1 MSSYQIIKL
10 KNGEDLICN
19 VLDNENGRLKVT
31 TPLKMETVNRISKK
45 GLTESLALTRWIQPY
60 SDEEHFF
67 KERNSIILMAP
78 ASVGMSRY
86 YEYVVKS
93 YDGLVLKEAKE
104 ETVEKIK
111 IEKQKSSKL
120 QVDDDLT
127 ESLALTRWI
136 QPYSDEDHFFIESN
150 SIIIM
155 TPASIGMTRYYEYV
169 LKSYDGLVLKSA
181 KEEVIEKVKTEK
193 QKSSKLEID
202 DDMLESDL
210 KDYLFSDKKTIH

>member
-31 TPLKMETVNRISKK
+31 SPLKMETVNRISKK

-67 KERNSIILMAP
+67 
-78 ASVGMSRY
+78 
-86 YEYVVKS
+86 
-93 YDGLVLKEAKE
+93 
-104 ETVEKIK
+104 
-111 IEKQKSSKL
+111 
-120 QVDDDLT
+120 
-127 ESLALTRWI
+127 
-136 QPYSDEDHFFIESN
+136 IESN

-155 TPASIGMTRYYEYV
+155 TPASVGMTRYYEYV

-181 KEEVIEKVKTEK
+181 KEETVEKIRSEK

-202 DDMLESDL
+202 DDMLESEL
-210 KDYLFSDKKTIH
+210 KDYLFNDKKTIH

>member
-19 VLDNENGRLKVT
+19 VLDNENGRLKVSS
-31 TPLKMETVNRISKK
+31 PLKMETVNRISKK
-45 GLTESLALTRWIQPY
+45 G
-60 SDEEHFF
+60 
-67 KERNSIILMAP
+67 
-78 ASVGMSRY
+78 
-86 YEYVVKS
+86 
-93 YDGLVLKEAKE
+93 
-104 ETVEKIK
+104 
-111 IEKQKSSKL
+111 
-120 QVDDDLT
+120 LT

-155 TPASIGMTRYYEYV
+155 TPASVGMTRYYEYV

-181 KEEVIEKVKTEK
+181 KEETIEKIRSEK

-202 DDMLESDL
+202 EDITESDL
-210 KDYLFSDKKTIH
+210 KDYLFNDKKTIH

>member
-60 SDEEHFF
+60 SDE
-67 KERNSIILMAP
+67 
-78 ASVGMSRY
+78 
-86 YEYVVKS
+86 
-93 YDGLVLKEAKE
+93 
-104 ETVEKIK
+104 
-111 IEKQKSSKL
+111 
-120 QVDDDLT
+120 
-127 ESLALTRWI
+127 
-136 QPYSDEDHFFIESN
+136 DHFFIESN

-155 TPASIGMTRYYEYV
+155 TPASVGMTRYYEYV
-169 LKSYDGLVLKSA
+169 LKSYDGLVLKEA
-181 KEEVIEKVKTEK
+181 KEETVQKIRSEK

-202 DDMLESDL
+202 DDMLESEL
-210 KDYLFSDKKTIH
+210 KDYLFNDKKTIH

>member
-31 TPLKMETVNRISKK
+31 SPLKMETVNRISKK

-67 KERNSIILMAP
+67 
-78 ASVGMSRY
+78 
-86 YEYVVKS
+86 
-93 YDGLVLKEAKE
+93 
-104 ETVEKIK
+104 
-111 IEKQKSSKL
+111 
-120 QVDDDLT
+120 
-127 ESLALTRWI
+127 
-136 QPYSDEDHFFIESN
+136 IESN

-155 TPASIGMTRYYEYV
+155 TPASVGMTRYYEYV

-181 KEEVIEKVKTEK
+181 KEETVEKIRSEK
-193 QKSSKLEID
+193 QKSSKLEVD
-202 DDMLESDL
+202 DDLTESDL

>member
-60 SDEEHFF
+60 SDE
-67 KERNSIILMAP
+67 
-78 ASVGMSRY
+78 
-86 YEYVVKS
+86 
-93 YDGLVLKEAKE
+93 
-104 ETVEKIK
+104 
-111 IEKQKSSKL
+111 
-120 QVDDDLT
+120 
-127 ESLALTRWI
+127 
-136 QPYSDEDHFFIESN
+136 DHFFIESN

-155 TPASIGMTRYYEYV
+155 TPASVGMTRYYEYV
-169 LKSYDGLVLKSA
+169 LKSYDGLVLKEA
-181 KEEVIEKVKTEK
+181 KEETVQKIISEK

-202 DDMLESDL
+202 DDMSESEL
-210 KDYLFSDKKTIH
+210 KDYLFNDKKTIH

>member
-31 TPLKMETVNRISKK
+31 TPLKLETVKRISKK

-67 KERNSIILMAP
+67 IERNSIILMAP

-111 IEKQKSSKL
+111 REKQ
-120 QVDDDLT
+120 
-127 ESLALTRWI
+127 E
-136 QPYSDEDHFFIESN
+136 
-150 SIIIM
+150 
-155 TPASIGMTRYYEYV
+155 
-169 LKSYDGLVLKSA
+169 
-181 KEEVIEKVKTEK
+181 
-193 QKSSKLEID
+193 SSKLEID
-202 DDMLESDL
+202 DDLTESDL
-210 KDYLFSDKKTIH
+210 KEYLFSDKKTIH

>member
-19 VLDNENGRLKVT
+19 VLDNENGRLKVSS
-31 TPLKMETVNRISKK
+31 PLKMETVNRISKK
-45 GLTESLALTRWIQPY
+45 G
-60 SDEEHFF
+60 
-67 KERNSIILMAP
+67 
-78 ASVGMSRY
+78 
-86 YEYVVKS
+86 
-93 YDGLVLKEAKE
+93 
-104 ETVEKIK
+104 
-111 IEKQKSSKL
+111 
-120 QVDDDLT
+120 LT

-155 TPASIGMTRYYEYV
+155 TPASVGMTRYYEYV

-181 KEEVIEKVKTEK
+181 KEETVEKIRSEK

-202 DDMLESDL
+202 DDMVESDL
-210 KDYLFSDKKTIH
+210 RDYLYTDKKTIH

>member
-19 VLDNENGRLKVT
+19 VLDNENGRLKVSS
-31 TPLKMETVNRISKK
+31 PLKMETVNRLSKK
-45 GLTESLALTRWIQPY
+45 G
-60 SDEEHFF
+60 
-67 KERNSIILMAP
+67 
-78 ASVGMSRY
+78 
-86 YEYVVKS
+86 
-93 YDGLVLKEAKE
+93 
-104 ETVEKIK
+104 
-111 IEKQKSSKL
+111 
-120 QVDDDLT
+120 LT

-155 TPASIGMTRYYEYV
+155 TPASVGMTRYYEYV

-181 KEEVIEKVKTEK
+181 KEETVEKIRSEK

-210 KDYLFSDKKTIH
+210 KDYLFNDKKTIH

>member
-60 SDEEHFF
+60 SDE
-67 KERNSIILMAP
+67 
-78 ASVGMSRY
+78 
-86 YEYVVKS
+86 
-93 YDGLVLKEAKE
+93 
-104 ETVEKIK
+104 
-111 IEKQKSSKL
+111 
-120 QVDDDLT
+120 
-127 ESLALTRWI
+127 
-136 QPYSDEDHFFIESN
+136 DHFFIESN

-155 TPASIGMTRYYEYV
+155 TPASVGMTRYYEYV

-181 KEEVIEKVKTEK
+181 KEETVEKIRSEK

-202 DDMLESDL
+202 DDMLESEL
-210 KDYLFSDKKTIH
+210 KDYLFNDKKTIH

>member
-19 VLDNENGRLKVT
+19 VLDNENGRLKVSS
-31 TPLKMETVNRISKK
+31 PLKMETVNRISKK

-67 KERNSIILMAP
+67 IESNSIIIMTP

-104 ETVEKIK
+104 ERVEKIR
-111 IEKQKSSKL
+111 S
-120 QVDDDLT
+120 
-127 ESLALTRWI
+127 
-136 QPYSDEDHFFIESN
+136 
-150 SIIIM
+150 
-155 TPASIGMTRYYEYV
+155 
-169 LKSYDGLVLKSA
+169 
-181 KEEVIEKVKTEK
+181 EK
-193 QKSSKLEID
+193 QKSSKLEVD
-202 DDMLESDL
+202 DDLTESDL
-210 KDYLFSDKKTIH
+210 KDYLFNDKKTIH

>member
-60 SDEEHFF
+60 SDE
-67 KERNSIILMAP
+67 
-78 ASVGMSRY
+78 
-86 YEYVVKS
+86 
-93 YDGLVLKEAKE
+93 
-104 ETVEKIK
+104 
-111 IEKQKSSKL
+111 
-120 QVDDDLT
+120 
-127 ESLALTRWI
+127 
-136 QPYSDEDHFFIESN
+136 DHFFIESN
-150 SIIIM
+150 SIITM
-155 TPASIGMTRYYEYV
+155 APASVGMTRYYEYV

-181 KEEVIEKVKTEK
+181 KEETIEKIRSEK

-202 DDMLESDL
+202 EDITESDL
-210 KDYLFSDKKTIH
+210 RDYLFNDKKTIH

>member
-60 SDEEHFF
+60 SDEDHFF
-67 KERNSIILMAP
+67 IESNSIILMAP

-111 IEKQKSSKL
+111 S
-120 QVDDDLT
+120 
-127 ESLALTRWI
+127 
-136 QPYSDEDHFFIESN
+136 
-150 SIIIM
+150 
-155 TPASIGMTRYYEYV
+155 
-169 LKSYDGLVLKSA
+169 
-181 KEEVIEKVKTEK
+181 EK
-193 QKSSKLEID
+193 QKSSKLEVD
-202 DDMLESDL
+202 DDLTESDL
-210 KDYLFSDKKTIH
+210 KEYLFSDKKTIH

>member
-31 TPLKMETVNRISKK
+31 SPLKMETVNRISKK

-67 KERNSIILMAP
+67 
-78 ASVGMSRY
+78 
-86 YEYVVKS
+86 
-93 YDGLVLKEAKE
+93 
-104 ETVEKIK
+104 
-111 IEKQKSSKL
+111 
-120 QVDDDLT
+120 
-127 ESLALTRWI
+127 
-136 QPYSDEDHFFIESN
+136 IESN

-155 TPASIGMTRYYEYV
+155 TPASVGMTRYYEYV

-181 KEEVIEKVKTEK
+181 KEETVEKIRSEK
-193 QKSSKLEID
+193 QKSSKLEVD
-202 DDMLESDL
+202 DDLTESDL
-210 KDYLFSDKKTIH
+210 KDYLFNDKKTIH

>member
-19 VLDNENGRLKVT
+19 VLDNENGRLKVA

-60 SDEEHFF
+60 SDEE
-67 KERNSIILMAP
+67 N
-78 ASVGMSRY
+78 
-86 YEYVVKS
+86 
-93 YDGLVLKEAKE
+93 
-104 ETVEKIK
+104 
-111 IEKQKSSKL
+111 
-120 QVDDDLT
+120 
-127 ESLALTRWI
+127 
-136 QPYSDEDHFFIESN
+136 FFIESN

-155 TPASIGMTRYYEYV
+155 TPASVGMTRYYEYV
-169 LKSYDGLVLKSA
+169 LKSYDGLVLKEA
-181 KEEVIEKVKTEK
+181 KEETVQKIRSEK

>member
-19 VLDNENGRLKVT
+19 VLDNENGRLKVSS
-31 TPLKMETVNRISKK
+31 PLKMETVNRISKK
-45 GLTESLALTRWIQPY
+45 G
-60 SDEEHFF
+60 
-67 KERNSIILMAP
+67 
-78 ASVGMSRY
+78 
-86 YEYVVKS
+86 
-93 YDGLVLKEAKE
+93 
-104 ETVEKIK
+104 
-111 IEKQKSSKL
+111 
-120 QVDDDLT
+120 LT

-181 KEEVIEKVKTEK
+181 KEETVEKIRSEK

>member
-19 VLDNENGRLKVT
+19 VLDNENGRLKVSS
-31 TPLKMETVNRISKK
+31 PLKMETVNRLSKK

-60 SDEEHFF
+60 SDEEH
-67 KERNSIILMAP
+67 
-78 ASVGMSRY
+78 Y
-86 YEYVVKS
+86 
-93 YDGLVLKEAKE
+93 
-104 ETVEKIK
+104 
-111 IEKQKSSKL
+111 
-120 QVDDDLT
+120 
-127 ESLALTRWI
+127 
-136 QPYSDEDHFFIESN
+136 FIESN

-155 TPASIGMTRYYEYV
+155 TPASVGMTRYYEYV

-181 KEEVIEKVKTEK
+181 KEETVEKIRSQK

-202 DDMLESDL
+202 DDMVETDL

>member
-60 SDEEHFF
+60 SDE
-67 KERNSIILMAP
+67 
-78 ASVGMSRY
+78 
-86 YEYVVKS
+86 
-93 YDGLVLKEAKE
+93 
-104 ETVEKIK
+104 
-111 IEKQKSSKL
+111 
-120 QVDDDLT
+120 
-127 ESLALTRWI
+127 
-136 QPYSDEDHFFIESN
+136 DHFFIESN

-155 TPASIGMTRYYEYV
+155 TPASVGMTRYYEYV

-181 KEEVIEKVKTEK
+181 KEETVEKIRSEK

-210 KDYLFSDKKTIH
+210 KDYLFNDNKTIH

>member
-19 VLDNENGRLKVT
+19 VLDNENGRLKVSS
-31 TPLKMETVNRISKK
+31 PLKMETVNRISKK

-67 KERNSIILMAP
+67 
-78 ASVGMSRY
+78 
-86 YEYVVKS
+86 
-93 YDGLVLKEAKE
+93 
-104 ETVEKIK
+104 
-111 IEKQKSSKL
+111 
-120 QVDDDLT
+120 
-127 ESLALTRWI
+127 
-136 QPYSDEDHFFIESN
+136 IESN

-155 TPASIGMTRYYEYV
+155 TPASVGMTRYYEYV
-169 LKSYDGLVLKSA
+169 LKSYDGLVLKEA
-181 KEEVIEKVKTEK
+181 KEETVQKIRSEK

-210 KDYLFSDKKTIH
+210 KDYLFNDKKTIH

>member
-19 VLDNENGRLKVT
+19 VLDNENGRLKVAS
-31 TPLKMETVNRISKK
+31 PLKMETVNRISKK
-45 GLTESLALTRWIQPY
+45 G
-60 SDEEHFF
+60 
-67 KERNSIILMAP
+67 
-78 ASVGMSRY
+78 
-86 YEYVVKS
+86 
-93 YDGLVLKEAKE
+93 
-104 ETVEKIK
+104 
-111 IEKQKSSKL
+111 
-120 QVDDDLT
+120 LT

-155 TPASIGMTRYYEYV
+155 TPASVGMTRYYEYV

-181 KEEVIEKVKTEK
+181 KEETVEKIRSEK

-210 KDYLFSDKKTIH
+210 KDYLFNDKKTIH

>member
-19 VLDNENGRLKVT
+19 VLDNENGRLKVSS
-31 TPLKMETVNRISKK
+31 PLKMETVNRISKK
-45 GLTESLALTRWIQPY
+45 G
-60 SDEEHFF
+60 
-67 KERNSIILMAP
+67 
-78 ASVGMSRY
+78 
-86 YEYVVKS
+86 
-93 YDGLVLKEAKE
+93 
-104 ETVEKIK
+104 
-111 IEKQKSSKL
+111 
-120 QVDDDLT
+120 LT

-155 TPASIGMTRYYEYV
+155 TPASVGMTRYYEYV

-181 KEEVIEKVKTEK
+181 KEETVEKIRSEK

-202 DDMLESDL
+202 DDMLESEL
-210 KDYLFSDKKTIH
+210 KDYLFNDKKTIH

>member
-19 VLDNENGRLKVT
+19 VLDNENGRLKVSS
-31 TPLKMETVNRISKK
+31 PLKMETVNRISKK

-60 SDEEHFF
+60 SDEDPFF
-67 KERNSIILMAP
+67 IESNSIILMTP

-104 ETVEKIK
+104 ETVEKIR
-111 IEKQKSSKL
+111 S
-120 QVDDDLT
+120 
-127 ESLALTRWI
+127 
-136 QPYSDEDHFFIESN
+136 
-150 SIIIM
+150 
-155 TPASIGMTRYYEYV
+155 
-169 LKSYDGLVLKSA
+169 
-181 KEEVIEKVKTEK
+181 EK
-193 QKSSKLEID
+193 QKSSKLEVD
-202 DDMLESDL
+202 DDLTESDL

>member
-19 VLDNENGRLKVT
+19 VLDNENGRLKVSS
-31 TPLKMETVNRISKK
+31 PLKMETVNRLSKK

-67 KERNSIILMAP
+67 I
-78 ASVGMSRY
+78 
-86 YEYVVKS
+86 
-93 YDGLVLKEAKE
+93 
-104 ETVEKIK
+104 ET
-111 IEKQKSSKL
+111 
-120 QVDDDLT
+120 
-127 ESLALTRWI
+127 
-136 QPYSDEDHFFIESN
+136 N

-181 KEEVIEKVKTEK
+181 KEETVEKIRSEK
-193 QKSSKLEID
+193 QKSSKLEVD
-202 DDMLESDL
+202 DDLTESDL